1 MCGIFSYLS
10 KLKLT
15 KKQISWLSKC
25 ADLSRHRGPDKSLYR
40 IIKPNLFYAFHRLR
54 INGLSV
60 EGDQPMTI
68 NQNPYLS
75 LICNGE
81 IYNAFD
87 VARKENFKMETGSDC
102 EIIIH
107 LYEKYGIDR
116 TIRMLDGVFAFCL
129 YDEASGR
136 LFVGRDPIGV
146 RALYYGETINGD
158 IAFAS
163 EMKSIQPL
171 VSECQQFL
179 PGTYSVYD
187 IETTDFIENVRYY
200 NYNYKGYITD
210 DWEELKNNIRTKFYR
225 AVEKRLMSERPI
237 GALLSG
243 GFDSSIVCAVLVK
256 VFDITNLQTFSV
268 GLEGSPDL
276 RYAREVAEYLGTDHH
291 EVILTE
297 KDMLN
302 AIPDDIYQI
311 ETFDTT
317 TIRASTPMY
326 MLSKYIKE
334 NTDVTVIFSGEGSD
348 EASGSYLY
356 FHNAPDDVAF
366 ENETKRLM
374 KDLCYYDV
382 LRCDKSTA
390 GAGLEVRVPF
400 LDKDFLDYYL
410 RIPGCH
416 KRPTKER
423 MEKYLLRETFTGPDL
438 LPDSVLWR
446 MKEGMSDGVSSQ
458 KRGWFQIIQDHVE
471 TKYTTTHL
479 ETALNE
485 YSHEPPRFKEALY
498 YRHLFNMFYPGKD
511 NTIPYYWLPKWSGD
525 LVEPS
530 ARALDNVYQFED

>member
-1 MCGIFSYLS
+1 MCGIFAYLS
-10 KLKLT
+10 KLGLT
-15 KKQISWLSKC
+15 KKQIAWLSEC
-25 ADLSRHRGPDKSLYR
+25 ADLSRHRGPDKTLYSVVES
-40 IIKPNLFYAFHRLR
+40 NLFYGFHRLR
-54 INGLSV
+54 INDLSMA
-60 EGDQPMTI
+60 GDQPMRLRQYD
-68 NQNPYLS
+68 NLW

-87 VARKENFKMETGSDC
+87 VAREEGFEMESGSDC

-107 LYEKYGIDR
+107 LYEKYGIDK

-129 YDEASGR
+129 YDASSEL

-146 RALYYGETINGD
+146 RALYYGETMGGD

-171 VSECQQFL
+171 VRECQQFP

-187 IETTDFIENVRYY
+187 MESASFIQNVRYY
-200 NYNYKGYITD
+200 TYDYAGYVTD

-225 AVEKRLMSERPI
+225 AVEKRLMSDRPV

-256 VFDITNLQTFSV
+256 VFGITNLQTFSV

-276 RYAREVAEYLGTDHH
+276 RYAREVAKYLGTEHH
-291 EVILTE
+291 EVTLKE

-302 AIPDDIYQI
+302 EIPDDIYQI

-356 FHNAPDDVAF
+356 FHNAPDNVAF
-366 ENETKRLM
+366 EDETKRLM
-374 KDLCYYDV
+374 QDLCYYDV

-410 RIPGCH
+410 RIPGSH

-423 MEKYLLRETFTGPDL
+423 MEKYLLRETFTGLDL

-446 MKEGMSDGVSSQ
+446 MKEGMSD
-458 KRGWFQIIQDHVE
+458 
-471 TKYTTTHL
+471 
-479 ETALNE
+479 A
-485 YSHEPPRFKEALY
+485 
-498 YRHLFNMFYPGKD
+498 
-511 NTIPYYWLPKWSGD
+511 
-525 LVEPS
+525 
-530 ARALDNVYQFED
+530 